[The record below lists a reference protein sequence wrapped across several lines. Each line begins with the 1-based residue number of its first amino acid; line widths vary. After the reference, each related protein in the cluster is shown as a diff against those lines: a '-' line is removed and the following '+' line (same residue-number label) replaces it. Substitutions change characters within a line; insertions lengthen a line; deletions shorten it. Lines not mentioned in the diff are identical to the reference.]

1 LYVKLFNKKEVSAPA
16 RRRLSD
22 IQAVLS
28 RQVCFTSIN
37 KHLPLRPRTGVWH
50 SSEPTF
56 ELHYIIV
63 MEV

>member
-1 LYVKLFNKKEVSAPA
+1 LYVKLFNKYDVSAPA
-16 RRRLSD
+16 RRKLSD

-37 KHLPLRPRTGVWH
+37 KYLPLRPRIGVQY
-50 SSEPTF
+50 SSEPPF
-56 ELHYIIV
+56 ELHYIIA